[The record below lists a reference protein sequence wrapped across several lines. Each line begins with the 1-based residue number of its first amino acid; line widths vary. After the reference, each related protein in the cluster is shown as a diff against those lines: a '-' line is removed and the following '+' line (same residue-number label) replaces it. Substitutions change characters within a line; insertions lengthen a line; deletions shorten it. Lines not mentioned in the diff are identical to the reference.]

1 MTFEELVATLQDTAR
16 PLEVVGDGP
25 LAHQLRERLGDD
37 ADDAPATIVE
47 TTGTDAAL
55 ASALTRVAKLGTV
68 VLVGPP
74 PVEDPALDLYVDA
87 HARGL
92 TIIGVAPPE
101 LPDLP
106 DEAPS
111 R

>member
-1 MTFEELVATLQDTAR
+1 MTVEELIATLQDAAR
-16 PLEVVGDGP
+16 PLEIVGDGS
-25 LAHQLRERLGDD
+25 LARRLRERLGGDVG
-37 ADDAPATIVE
+37 DAPATIVE
-47 TTGTDAAL
+47 TTGTEASL
-55 ASALTRVAKLGTV
+55 RSALTRVAKLGTV

-101 LPDLP
+101 LPD
-106 DEAPS
+106 EAPS